1 MKYFVN
7 VLVDVLGAVYQAAG
21 ASLLI
26 AVLIMCVY
34 MLGRKQGVGP
44 VARAWIWQ
52 FKESSWF
59 RRHFFLVFYTC
70 MLLFRTLFCRSVW
83 GNPLENV
90 IGIWGL
96 HYNGQ
101 LYTENFEKDR
111 KSVV

>member
-44 VARAWIWQ
+44 VARA
-52 FKESSWF
+52 
-59 RRHFFLVFYTC
+59 Y
-70 MLLFRTLFCRSVW
+70 
-83 GNPLENV
+83 V
-90 IGIWGL
+90 ILSERLGKSAG
-96 HYNGQ
+96 
-101 LYTENFEKDR
+101 KRDR
-111 KSVV
+111 NLGTAL

>member
-70 MLLFRTLFCRSVW
+70 MAF
-83 GNPLENV
+83 PYV
-90 IGIWGL
+90 ILSERLG
-96 HYNGQ
+96 
-101 LYTENFEKDR
+101 
-111 KSVV
+111 KSVGKRDRNLGTAL

>member
-44 VARAWIWQ
+44 VARAWIWRLKKAAG
-52 FKESSWF
+52 FADTFSLCF
-59 RRHFFLVFYTC
+59 IPVCCFFVRY
-70 MLLFRTLFCRSVW
+70 SVGASGEIRW
-83 GNPLENV
+83 K
-90 IGIWGL
+90 
-96 HYNGQ
+96 
-101 LYTENFEKDR
+101 T
-111 KSVV
+111 

>member
-70 MLLFRTLFCRSVW
+70 MLLFRLPGSGLSGMW
-83 GNPLENV
+83 GNMTP
-90 IGIWGL
+90 
-96 HYNGQ
+96 
-101 LYTENFEKDR
+101 
-111 KSVV
+111 

>member
-34 MLGRKQGVGP
+34 MLGRKQGIGP

-52 FKESSWF
+52 FK
-59 RRHFFLVFYTC
+59 RKQLVSQ
-70 MLLFRTLFCRSVW
+70 TLFPCVLYLYAAF
-83 GNPLENV
+83 PYV
-90 IGIWGL
+90 ILSERLGKSAG
-96 HYNGQ
+96 
-101 LYTENFEKDR
+101 KRDR
-111 KSVV
+111 NLGTAL

>member
-59 RRHFFLVFYTC
+59 RSL
-70 MLLFRTLFCRSVW
+70 
-83 GNPLENV
+83 
-90 IGIWGL
+90 
-96 HYNGQ
+96 
-101 LYTENFEKDR
+101 
-111 KSVV
+111 

>member
-70 MLLFRTLFCRSVW
+70 MLLFVRYSV
-83 GNPLENV
+83 GAS
-90 IGIWGL
+90 GKSAG
-96 HYNGQ
+96 
-101 LYTENFEKDR
+101 KRDR
-111 KSVV
+111 NLGTAL

>member
-44 VARAWIWQ
+44 VARAWI
-52 FKESSWF
+52 
-59 RRHFFLVFYTC
+59 LAV
-70 MLLFRTLFCRSVW
+70 
-83 GNPLENV
+83 
-90 IGIWGL
+90 
-96 HYNGQ
+96 
-101 LYTENFEKDR
+101 
-111 KSVV
+111 

>member
-59 RRHFFLVFYTC
+59 RRHFFPCVLYLHAAFSY
-70 MLLFRTLFCRSVW
+70 
-83 GNPLENV
+83 V
-90 IGIWGL
+90 ILSERLGKSAG
-96 HYNGQ
+96 
-101 LYTENFEKDR
+101 KRDR
-111 KSVV
+111 NLGTAL

>member
-59 RRHFFLVFYTC
+59 RRHFFLVFIPVCCFFVRY
-70 MLLFRTLFCRSVW
+70 SVGASGEIRW
-83 GNPLENV
+83 K
-90 IGIWGL
+90 
-96 HYNGQ
+96 
-101 LYTENFEKDR
+101 T
-111 KSVV
+111 

>member
-44 VARAWIWQ
+44 VARAWIRQ
-52 FKESSWF
+52 SMNLIAPYS
-59 RRHFFLVFYTC
+59 C
-70 MLLFRTLFCRSVW
+70 
-83 GNPLENV
+83 
-90 IGIWGL
+90 
-96 HYNGQ
+96 Q
-101 LYTENFEKDR
+101 LIIFNDFQPA
-111 KSVV
+111 